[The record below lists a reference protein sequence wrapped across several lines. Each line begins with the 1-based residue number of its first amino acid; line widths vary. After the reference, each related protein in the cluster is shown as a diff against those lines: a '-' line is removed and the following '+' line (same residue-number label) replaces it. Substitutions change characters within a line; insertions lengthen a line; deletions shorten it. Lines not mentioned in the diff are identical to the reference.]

1 MADQNIT
8 LQVHPGCGF
17 LLENKSFVEELD
29 KRGVA
34 FIWPNTHTIHV
45 MGDKIESKWTAME
58 AGINTIPCY
67 DGLPRSVHLDLIE
80 DATQPHNW

>member
-8 LQVHPGCGF
+8 LQVHPGYGF

-29 KRGVA
+29 K
-34 FIWPNTHTIHV
+34 WPSGPTRTPSTLW
-45 MGDKIESKWTAME
+45 GDKIESKWMWRQGSTPSLATM
-58 AGINTIPCY
+58 
-67 DGLPRSVHLDLIE
+67 GLLRSVHLDLIE